1 MTKTEREFMMR
12 NFERIE
18 RTRERETQKNWAR
31 AIDINNDDNTAGRA
45 EVTSRLHA
53 VVHKDL
59 ELYYL
64 VVLADRAETV
74 F

>member
-31 AIDINNDDNTAGRA
+31 AIDINNDRDYQHNSG
-45 EVTSRLHA
+45 L
-53 VVHKDL
+53 L
-59 ELYYL
+59 EPEPNLQHTYCQ
-64 VVLADRAETV
+64 VCN
-74 F
+74 